1 MRQEQI
7 EITQYRIIRSNQTIW
22 LLSPSLILLIL
33 LILSKKKLLRQDLQD
48 LQDF

>member
-33 LILSKKKLLRQDLQD
+33 SKKKLLRQDLQD
-48 LQDF
+48 F